1 MDRKELVAMFMES
14 PFYFDMIIQER
25 YELIQEHLNR
35 YSTNSLYQSIYS
47 CKIIKHQN
55 NNESN
60 VVTKIIVGY
69 FPPKYQPI
77 AV

>member
-25 YELIQEHLNR
+25 YELIRDHLSR
-35 YSTNSLYQSIYS
+35 YSANSHCKSIYS
-47 CKIIKHQN
+47 CKIVEHQN
-55 NNESN
+55 NNGSN

-69 FPPKYQPI
+69 FPPTYQPI
-77 AV
+77 TV